1 MFADLINRTLKCF
14 SNKKN
19 TANHTDL
26 YDELIKEAKKY
37 FNEKEVLLI
46 KKAYLVANDLHRGQ
60 KRNSGEPYI
69 IHPLYVSYYLLTEL
83 KLHDASSIA
92 ASLLHDTI
100 EDCGINYDFLA
111 SRFNADIASLVLGV
125 TKMKDLDFTS
135 KEEKEDYNNYLL
147 LKHILEDYRVIYIK
161 LADRLHN
168 MRTLKYLK
176 RDRQI
181 ANAKET
187 RDLYAPLANRLGI
200 YSLKWE
206 LEDLAFKYLEP
217 EEYHEL
223 VEGINKKREERTK
236 FIEKIMVDIRTA
248 LKKQRI
254 DAEVTGRAKHLYSIY
269 RKMKRDNKTLDQIY
283 DLFALRI
290 LVNSVKDCYSALGV
304 VHELY
309 SPMPGRFKDY
319 IAVPKPN
326 MYQSIHTTLLGE
338 KGTPF
343 EVQIR
348 TWEMHKVAEF
358 GIAAHWAYKE
368 ASYFGRKQS
377 VKVEEDKLAWLRE
390 TLEWQKELQDP
401 QEFLNTLKTELF
413 EDEVYVFTPKGA
425 IKVLPRGATPIDFA
439 YTIHAE
445 IGNRMTGC
453 KINSKMMP
461 IITPLQSG
469 DIVEIITSDKSKG
482 PSRDWLKF
490 VKSST
495 ARNRIKSWFKK
506 AQKAENIEKGKELI
520 EKELKR
526 IGFSHSDLFK
536 PEYIDP
542 MLEKYKYKNLEDM
555 YSAIGFGAN
564 SAVKVIA
571 KMLQEYRKEHEEE
584 DIEKKI
590 EELKKAKQQKKPK
603 PSSSGVI
610 VKGIDNCL
618 VKLSKCC
625 NPLPGDEIVG
635 YITKGRGVSVH
646 RKDCYNVKDL
656 ISEENRMIDVEWY
669 EEEKSSYQAEI
680 EIFSNDR
687 VGLLVDI
694 LKQLGTTKANIL
706 GVNTKTT
713 KERIAIIDITLEV
726 ENLEELNKAQRVVRK
741 VDSVYDVKRKK

>member
-1 MFADLINRTLKCF
+1 M
-14 SNKKN
+14 
-19 TANHTDL
+19 
-26 YDELIKEAKKY
+26 
-37 FNEKEVLLI
+37 
-46 KKAYLVANDLHRGQ
+46 
-60 KRNSGEPYI
+60 
-69 IHPLYVSYYLLTEL
+69 
-83 KLHDASSIA
+83 
-92 ASLLHDTI
+92 
-100 EDCGINYDFLA
+100 
-111 SRFNADIASLVLGV
+111 
-125 TKMKDLDFTS
+125 
-135 KEEKEDYNNYLL
+135 
-147 LKHILEDYRVIYIK
+147 
-161 LADRLHN
+161 
-168 MRTLKYLK
+168 
-176 RDRQI
+176 
-181 ANAKET
+181 
-187 RDLYAPLANRLGI
+187 
-200 YSLKWE
+200 
-206 LEDLAFKYLEP
+206 
-217 EEYHEL
+217 
-223 VEGINKKREERTK
+223 
-236 FIEKIMVDIRTA
+236 
-248 LKKQRI
+248 
-254 DAEVTGRAKHLYSIY
+254 
-269 RKMKRDNKTLDQIY
+269 
-283 DLFALRI
+283 
-290 LVNSVKDCYSALGV
+290 LGV

-309 SPMPGRFKDY
+309 NPMPGRFKDY

-348 TWEMHKVAEF
+348 TWEMHKIAEF

-368 ASYFGRKQS
+368 ASYFGKKQS

-390 TLEWQKELQDP
+390 TLEWQKELEDP

-439 YTIHAE
+439 YIIHAE
-445 IGNRMTGC
+445 IGNKMTGC

-469 DIVEIITSDKSKG
+469 DIVEIITSDNSKG

-490 VKSST
+490 VKSSA
-495 ARNRIKSWFKK
+495 ARNKIKSWFKK
-506 AQKAENIEKGKELI
+506 AQKAENIEKGKEAI

-526 IGFSHSDLFK
+526 IGFTHADLFK
-536 PEYIDP
+536 TEYIEP
-542 MLEKYKYKNLEDM
+542 MLEKYKYKNLDEM

-564 SAVKVIA
+564 SSVKVIA
-571 KMLQEYRKEHEEE
+571 RMLQEYRKEHEEE
-584 DIEKKI
+584 DIEKKL
-590 EELKKAKQQKKPK
+590 EELKKAKQKKPK

-646 RKDCYNVKDL
+646 RKDCHNVKDL

-669 EEEKSSYQAEI
+669 EEEKSEYQAEI

-687 VGLLVDI
+687 TGLLVDI
-694 LKQLGTTKANIL
+694 LRELGTTKVNIL

-726 ENLEELNKAQRVVRK
+726 ENLNELNKAQKVVRK
-741 VDSVYDVKRKK
+741 VNSVYDVKRKK

>member
-1 MFADLINRTLKCF
+1 MQENKEIKIQDIIAKRKEHSRRVDIKLIMKAYNL
-14 SNKKN
+14 
-19 TANHTDL
+19 A
-26 YDELIKEAKKY
+26 
-37 FNEKEVLLI
+37 NEKHKE
-46 KKAYLVANDLHRGQ
+46 Q
-60 KRNSGEPYI
+60 KRGSGEPYI
-69 IHPLYVSYYLLTEL
+69 IHPLNVAYILADIGLDDST
-83 KLHDASSIA
+83 ICA
-92 ASLLHDTI
+92 ALLHDVV
-100 EDCGINYDFLA
+100 EDTDITD
-111 SRFNADIASLVLGV
+111 ADLRKEFSDEIADMVAGV
-125 TKMKDLDFTS
+125 TKLS
-135 KEEKEDYNNYLL
+135 KIQFATVEEQQV
-147 LKHILEDYRVIYIK
+147 EDYRKMFLAMGKDIRVILIK

-176 RDRQI
+176 RERQI

-187 RDLYAPLANRLGI
+187 RELYAPLANRLGI

-206 LEDLAFKYLEP
+206 LEDLSFKYLEP

-236 FIEKIMVDIRTA
+236 FIDKIMDDIRVA
-248 LKKQRI
+248 LKKQKI

-290 LVNSVKDCYSALGV
+290 LVNSVKDCYAALGV

-348 TWEMHKVAEF
+348 TWEMHRIAEF

-368 ASYFGRKQS
+368 ASYFGKKQS

-401 QEFLNTLKTELF
+401 QEFLKTLKTELF

-439 YTIHAE
+439 YSIHAE
-445 IGNRMTGC
+445 IGNKMTGC

-461 IITPLQSG
+461 IITPLNSG
-469 DIVEIITSDKSKG
+469 DIIEIITSENAKG

-490 VKSST
+490 VKSSG
-495 ARNRIKSWFKK
+495 AKNKIKSWFKK
-506 AQKAENIEKGKELI
+506 AQKTENIEKGKDLI

-526 IGFSHSDLFK
+526 IGFTHSDLFK
-536 PEYIDP
+536 TEYIEP
-542 MLEKYKYKNLEDM
+542 MLEKYKYKTIEEM
-555 YSAIGFGAN
+555 YSAVGFGAN
-564 SAVKVIA
+564 SSIKVISR
-571 KMLQEYRKEHEEE
+571 MLQEYRKEHQEE
-584 DIEKKI
+584 DIEQKL
-590 EELKKAKQQKKPK
+590 EELKKAKQRKIK
-603 PSSSGVI
+603 PSNSGII

-646 RKDCYNVKDL
+646 RKDCVNVKDL

-669 EEEKSSYQAEI
+669 EEEKASYQAEV

-687 VGLLVDI
+687 TGLLVDI
-694 LKQLGTTKANIL
+694 LKELGTTKAKIL

-713 KERIAIIDITLEV
+713 KERIAIINITLEL
-726 ENLEELNKAQRVVRK
+726 ENLAELNKALKSIRK
-741 VDSVYDVKRKK
+741 VDSVYEVKRKK